1 MASEHSRGQ
10 AGVTS
15 ELRTEPMVRSEDEGI
30 HPIPLSR
37 QNRPKAPVLEEI
49 AGGTLVSEVA
59 LFRWILRRSKNTE
72 GLWGIENKRW
82 KRWKH

>member
-15 ELRTEPMVRSEDEGI
+15 ELRTEPMVRSEDEGT

-37 QNRPKAPVLEEI
+37 QNLPRAPVLEEI
-49 AGGTLVSEVA
+49 ASGTLVSEVA
-59 LFRWILRRSKNTE
+59 LFRWILRWSKNT
-72 GLWGIENKRW
+72 
-82 KRWKH
+82 